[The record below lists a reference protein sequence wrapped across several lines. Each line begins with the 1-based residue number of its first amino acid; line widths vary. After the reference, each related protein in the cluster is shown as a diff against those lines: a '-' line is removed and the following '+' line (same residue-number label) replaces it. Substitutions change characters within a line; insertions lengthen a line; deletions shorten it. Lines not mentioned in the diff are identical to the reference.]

1 MADRRP
7 AMEPAMTETR
17 RPATTAREAVGR
29 WVPGVRAVTTY
40 RRQWLAKDVVAG
52 LVLSSLLVPQGMA
65 YAELAGLPPIT
76 GLYTTVFGLL
86 GYAVFGSSRILVV
99 GPDSSLGPMI
109 AAVLIATV
117 GSGGDPAVAIGLA
130 SMLGLLVGLTMTVAG
145 IAKLGFIA
153 DLLSKPTQLG
163 YMNGLAVTIF
173 VSQLPKLCGFSVDA
187 EGLVSEATG
196 FVRGLADGDAVPAA
210 CVIGLVTLTIIV
222 GLQRWL
228 PKVPAVLLAV
238 VAAIATTSLLELG
251 DRGVDLVGPL
261 PAGFPPFSLPH
272 ASWSQLS
279 LLLVGAVGITIVSL
293 TDTIST
299 ASAFAARTGQEI
311 RADQEMI
318 GVGTANIAASMFQG
332 FPVSTSGSRTA
343 VAEQSGARTQ
353 LTGIVGAAVIL
364 VMLVLTPGLLR
375 NLPQPALAAVV
386 IAASLSLAD
395 VPGMVRL
402 WRRRRLEFLVSL
414 TAFLGVALLGVLPGI
429 GVAVGLSV
437 LNVFRRVWWPYQT
450 ELRRAPGVQGYH
462 DVRSY
467 PDAESLPGLVLFRF
481 DAPLIFANARVFRGQ
496 LRELART
503 DPRPVW
509 IVLAAEPVTDVD
521 TTAAD
526 MLGALVAELEAQGTS
541 LVWAELKDPVR
552 RKMDRYGLT
561 TAIGPERFF
570 ATLDE
575 AVAAYRSRTGAAWV
589 APDAGPKAAG
599 DVQPGPAPG
608 A

>member
-7 AMEPAMTETR
+7 AVEQAMTEPQEQ
-17 RPATTAREAVGR
+17 PAGAAR
-29 WVPGVRAVTTY
+29 WMPGVRAVTTY
-40 RRQWLAKDVVAG
+40 RRRWLAKDIVAG

-86 GYAVFGSSRILVV
+86 AYAIFGASRILVV

-109 AAVLIATV
+109 AAVLIGTL

-130 SMLGLLVGLTMTVAG
+130 STLALLVGVTMAGAG

-153 DLLSKPTQLG
+153 DLLSKPTQIG

-187 EGLVSEATG
+187 DGLVSEATG

-210 CVIGLVTLTIIV
+210 CVVGLVTLTIIV
-222 GLQRWL
+222 ALQRWL

-238 VAAIATTSLLELG
+238 AAAIGTTSLLDLG
-251 DRGVDLVGPL
+251 EHGVDLVGPL
-261 PAGFPPFSLPH
+261 PAGFPPFTVPH
-272 ASWSQLS
+272 ASWSQLV

-299 ASAFAARTGQEI
+299 ASSFAARTGQEV

-318 GVGTANIAASMFQG
+318 GVGAANVAASFFQG

-353 LTGIVGAAVIL
+353 LTGVVGAAVIL
-364 VMLVLTPGLLR
+364 VMLLLTPGLLR

-395 VPGMVRL
+395 IPGAVRL
-402 WRRRRLEFLVSL
+402 WRRRRLEFLVCL

-450 ELRRAPGVQGYH
+450 ELRRTPDLPGYH

-467 PDAESLPGLVLFRF
+467 PDAEHLPGLVLFRF
-481 DAPLIFANARVFRGQ
+481 DAPLIFANARVFREQ
-496 LRELART
+496 IRRLART

-526 MLGALVAELEAQGTS
+526 MLGPLVAELRTQGTT

-552 RKMDRYGLT
+552 RKLDRYGLT
-561 TAIGPERFF
+561 AAIEPEHFF

-575 AVAAYRSRTGAAWV
+575 AVAAYRARTGAVWTAS
-589 APDAGPKAAG
+589 
-599 DVQPGPAPG
+599 G